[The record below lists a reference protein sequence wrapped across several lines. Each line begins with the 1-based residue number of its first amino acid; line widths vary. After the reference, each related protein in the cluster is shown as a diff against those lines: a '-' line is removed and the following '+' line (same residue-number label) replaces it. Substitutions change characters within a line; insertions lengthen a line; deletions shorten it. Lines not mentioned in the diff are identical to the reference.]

1 MAQTIRSQRMLGTL
15 PNNNQGQIPG
25 QLRFDISLGDV
36 IDALRWTN
44 PVTFSGK
51 LLQTTVGVEP
61 NLFFVAEQIIRASAT
76 RITIPI
82 GHILTLKRYA
92 NANPGDG
99 KILNNALAQEPSY
112 YRDGWLLSVNGTAD
126 AMTFGNSIF
135 FRQAVPSVDT
145 YIHEMVHID
154 QYDRAGRT
162 AFLTSYFG
170 LSLAT
175 IIWRVI
181 RGHAINAMS
190 SSPHEKAAY
199 GLERRFS
206 TWITKNP

>member
-1 MAQTIRSQRMLGTL
+1 MIQTIRDPRTLGAL
-15 PNNNQGQIPG
+15 PNNSRGQTPN
-25 QLRFDISLGDV
+25 LSRISLGDV

-51 LLQTTVGVEP
+51 LLQTTIGVEP

-76 RITIPI
+76 SIRIPS
-82 GHILTLKRYA
+82 GHVRALTRFA

-99 KILNNALAQEPSY
+99 KILNNALAQDPSY
-112 YRDGWLLSVNGTAD
+112 YRGGWLLSVNGAAD
-126 AMTFGNSIF
+126 AITFGNSIF
-135 FRQAVPSVDT
+135 FSQAVPSVDT
-145 YIHEMVHID
+145 YVHEMVHID

-181 RGHAINAMS
+181 QGHAINVMS

-199 GLERRFS
+199 QLQDRFKS
-206 TWITKNP
+206 WIAQNP

>member
-1 MAQTIRSQRMLGTL
+1 MVQTIRSPKTLGTL
-15 PNNNQGQIPG
+15 PNNSQGQIPG
-25 QLRFDISLGDV
+25 SLRFDISLGDV
-36 IDALRWTN
+36 IDGLRWTN
-44 PVTFSGK
+44 PITFSGK
-51 LLQTTVGVEP
+51 LLQTTIGVEP

-76 RITIPI
+76 SITIPT
-82 GHILTLKRYA
+82 GHIREMKRYA
-92 NANPGDG
+92 NANSDDG

-112 YRDGWLLSVNGTAD
+112 YRDGWLLSVNGSAD

-135 FRQAVPSVDT
+135 FRQAIPSIDT
-145 YIHEMVHID
+145 YVHEMVHID

-199 GLERRFS
+199 QLENRFK
-206 TWITKNP
+206 TWIAANP

>member
-1 MAQTIRSQRMLGTL
+1 MAQIPRGLGALGTL

-25 QLRFDISLGDV
+25 LLKISIGDV

-51 LLQTTVGVEP
+51 LLQTATGVEP
-61 NLFFVAEQIIRASAT
+61 NLFFVAEQIIRALAT
-76 RITIPI
+76 KIVIPT
-82 GHILTLKRYA
+82 GHVQALKRFA
-92 NANPGDG
+92 NANPDDG
-99 KILNNALAQEPSY
+99 KILKNALAQDPSY
-112 YRDGWLLSVNGTAD
+112 YKGGWLLNVNGAAE

-135 FRQAVPSVDT
+135 FSQVVPAVST
-145 YIHEMVHID
+145 YVHEMVHID

-181 RGHAINAMS
+181 HGHAINVMS

-199 GLERRFS
+199 QLEGRFS
-206 TWITKNP
+206 AWIAKNP